1 MEGKMEGNIIKLN
14 ASFISCGN
22 AVGKKEFEGPLG
34 ERFDMHSPDDR
45 YGKKTWESA
54 ESEMQRLAFNSALA
68 KKDMRFEDI
77 GAIFAGDLLNQCVG
91 SAYGLCGCNI
101 GYFGLYGA
109 CSTSAEGITLA
120 SILTTHK
127 IYPRCAAVT
136 SSHNSSAERQYR
148 NPIEYGSQ
156 RTPTSQ
162 WTVTGAGAFIIG
174 EGDKGDV
181 RIRAALPGHVIDKG
195 ITDCNNMGA
204 AMAPAVCDT
213 LVRFFKES
221 GTDPKDY
228 DLIITGDLGYEGAA
242 ILREIIE
249 IEGYHLGD
257 NYTDCGILIYDREY
271 QDTHAGGSGCGCSA
285 SVLSGYIIPE
295 MAEGKYKKVLFV
307 ASGAMMSPDMIK
319 QGESIPAI
327 GHLLLFESS
336 YTASPR
342 GEANAKRLMRG
353 K

>member
-1 MEGKMEGNIIKLN
+1 
-14 ASFISCGN
+14 
-22 AVGKKEFEGPLG
+22 
-34 ERFDMHSPDDR
+34 
-45 YGKKTWESA
+45 
-54 ESEMQRLAFNSALA
+54 
-68 KKDMRFEDI
+68 
-77 GAIFAGDLLNQCVG
+77 
-91 SAYGLCGCNI
+91 
-101 GYFGLYGA
+101 
-109 CSTSAEGITLA
+109 
-120 SILTTHK
+120 
-127 IYPRCAAVT
+127 
-136 SSHNSSAERQYR
+136 
-148 NPIEYGSQ
+148 
-156 RTPTSQ
+156 
-162 WTVTGAGAFIIG
+162 
-174 EGDKGDV
+174 
-181 RIRAALPGHVIDKG
+181 
-195 ITDCNNMGA
+195 
-204 AMAPAVCDT
+204 MAPAVCDT